1 LSIDLSSDRSPE
13 ARLAQATR
21 IRLGLAP
28 RTRGEA
34 STMLKVFLLDDHEVV
49 RVGIR
54 DHGGRFGL
62 RAEAGPR

>member
-1 LSIDLSSDRSPE
+1 
-13 ARLAQATR
+13 
-21 IRLGLAP
+21 
-28 RTRGEA
+28 
-34 STMLKVFLLDDHEVV
+34 MLKVFLLDDHEVV